1 MIPDNSVPRW
11 YAAYTRS
18 HHEKTTA
25 EHLTQRSIEHFVP
38 TYDSVRMW
46 KDRKKRL
53 ELPLFPG
60 YVFVRMLLD
69 EKRSV
74 LVVPGVVRLVGFDNH
89 PLAVPDDEIETLR
102 SVVAHKLKIE
112 PHPFLVAGRRVR
124 ILRGALEG
132 MQGILVRRKGRLR
145 MLLSIELI
153 RRTAMIEVDAQD
165 VEPIPEAR
173 SRFSSSRSIAEFAGT
188 SR

>member
-1 MIPDNSVPRW
+1 MIPDNSIPRW

-25 EHLTQRSIEHFVP
+25 EHLTLRSIEHFVP
-38 TYDSVRMW
+38 TYESVRFW

-53 ELPLFPG
+53 ELPIFPG
-60 YVFVRMLLD
+60 YVFVRTPLD
-69 EKRSV
+69 DKRNV

-89 PLAVPDDEIETLR
+89 PLAVPDVEIETLR
-102 SVVAHKLKIE
+102 SVVKHKMKIE
-112 PHPFLVAGRRVR
+112 PHPFLAVGRRVR

-145 MLLSIELI
+145 LLLSIELI

-165 VEPIPEAR
+165 VEPIQGVR
-173 SRFSSSRSIAEFAGT
+173 SRFSSSRPIAEFA
-188 SR
+188 